1 MMKNL
6 NFNFDNTYANLPDL
20 MATKLA
26 PIAVKKPELII
37 FNKEL
42 ADELSLDFSNINDQ
56 ELAEIF
62 SGNTLPE
69 GICTLSTSLLW
80 SPIWPFCNARRRS
93 CNFTWRASQ

>member
-6 NFNFDNTYANLPDL
+6 NFNFDNTYANLPDI

-42 ADELSLDFSNINDQ
+42 ANELSLDF
-56 ELAEIF
+56 
-62 SGNTLPE
+62 
-69 GICTLSTSLLW
+69 
-80 SPIWPFCNARRRS
+80 
-93 CNFTWRASQ
+93 